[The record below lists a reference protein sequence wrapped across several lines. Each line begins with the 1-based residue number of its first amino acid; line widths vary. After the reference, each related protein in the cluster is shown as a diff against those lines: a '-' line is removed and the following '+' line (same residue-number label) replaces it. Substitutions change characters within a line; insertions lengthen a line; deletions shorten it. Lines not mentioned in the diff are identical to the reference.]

1 MKNFLESTLMTFPTT
16 NICYTEFQLKNIFN
30 EARIYCMIVF
40 MKKLRYGKM
49 KKIYIS
55 HIPKYIFSNTDQMLT
70 EKRDR
75 YKSM

>member
-30 EARIYCMIVF
+30 EARICCMIFF
-40 MKKLRYGKM
+40 MKKLRYAKM

-55 HIPKYIFSNTDQMLT
+55 HIPKYIFSNTHYTLT
-70 EKRDR
+70 
-75 YKSM
+75 